1 MPALPD
7 AILMAPAEI
16 ALWAAVLVFAIAGT
30 VRVLYRSVRG
40 DPATSAEGLL
50 YRPGLAA
57 PNSRE
62 NNPAENSQSGRSE
75 PDALFWNVFTG
86 LVVIVPAVLIPA
98 VISPVVGLLLFTLG
112 TAAALLTL
120 TGSRRLD
127 LRQRSK
133 PENRPGWEAA
143 ASRHDA
149 VLRLWSSYE
158 LDPGKAIEFPGMSD
172 VRVPQTAEF
181 FRAMK
186 EAQRCRLAPETDYA
200 RAVARL
206 EKAFE
211 AAEKESG
218 PLSIAS

>member
-7 AILMAPAEI
+7 SVLMAPAEI
-16 ALWAAVLVFAIAGT
+16 ALWAGVLVFAIAGT
-30 VRVLYRSVRG
+30 VRVLYRSVSQT
-40 DPATSAEGLL
+40 PAASNGGLL
-50 YRPGLAA
+50 SRYSPAA
-57 PNSRE
+57 ANSRE
-62 NNPAENSQSGRSE
+62 NKPAENSQAGRSE

-98 VISPVVGLLLFTLG
+98 VLSPVVGLLLFTLG

-120 TGSRRLD
+120 TGSRKLD

-133 PENRPGWEAA
+133 PQNRPGWVAA
-143 ASRHDA
+143 AARHDA

-186 EAQRCRLAPETDYA
+186 EAQRCRLAPDTDYA
-200 RAVARL
+200 RAVERL

-211 AAEKESG
+211 AADKASG
-218 PLSIAS
+218 PLSIGS

>member
-7 AILMAPAEI
+7 AVLMAPAEI
-16 ALWAAVLVFAIAGT
+16 ALWAAVLVFAISGT
-30 VRVLYRSVRG
+30 VRVLYRSVRR
-40 DPATSAEGLL
+40 DPVTSAGGLL
-50 YRPGLAA
+50 SRAGLAA
-57 PNSRE
+57 PNPRE
-62 NNPAENSQSGRSE
+62 NHPADNYQSGRSE

-98 VISPVVGLLLFTLG
+98 VLSPVVGLLLFTLG

-133 PENRPGWEAA
+133 PENRPGWAA
-143 ASRHDA
+143 AAARHDA
-149 VLRLWSSYE
+149 VLRLWSGYE
-158 LDPGKAIEFPGMSD
+158 LDPGKAIDFPGMSD

-186 EAQRCRLAPETDYA
+186 VAQRCRLAPDTDYA
-200 RAVARL
+200 CAVEQL

-211 AAEKESG
+211 AAEKASG
-218 PLSIAS
+218 PLSIGS

>member
-7 AILMAPAEI
+7 AVLMAPTEI
-16 ALWAAVLVFAIAGT
+16 ALWAGVLVFAIAGT
-30 VRVLYRSVRG
+30 VRVLYRSVRR
-40 DPATSAEGLL
+40 DPATSTELL
-50 YRPGLAA
+50 SYAGLAV
-57 PNSRE
+57 PHSRE
-62 NNPAENSQSGRSE
+62 NIPAEHSQSGRSE

-98 VISPVVGLLLFTLG
+98 VLSPVVGLLLFTLG

-127 LRQRSK
+127 LRQRGK
-133 PENRPGWEAA
+133 PENRPGWAA
-143 ASRHDA
+143 AAARHDA
-149 VLRLWSSYE
+149 VLRLWSGYE
-158 LDPGKAIEFPGMSD
+158 LDPGKVIEFPGMSD

-186 EAQRCRLAPETDYA
+186 EAQRCRLAPDTDYA
-200 RAVARL
+200 RAVERL

-211 AAEKESG
+211 AAEKASG
-218 PLSIAS
+218 PLSISP